1 MTGRR
6 KMTEEIEIQVPPE
19 LRQIQQTQFAVAIGD
34 KLYQLSP
41 LERNVT
47 ELESIAKAFA
57 TAGFADLRMRYQ
69 QAIKESQNGLNS
81 LLSMLPTPKQALEAD
96 MRISQSDR
104 YLLVILPFKLKV
116 THFQDR
122 EILEP
127 KIEFD
132 IYIQFKIEL
141 YLDKPRIFT
150 AELMTLDKG
159 KWRQFEHYHNAGG
172 GTCWGSYNPQGHK
185 IGSLMDLLPIRDR
198 CEQMLHNIG
207 HSSNGMLCQDM
218 PPEKSLKLGER
229 RKVMAVGKK

>member
-1 MTGRR
+1 MEGEVTI
-6 KMTEEIEIQVPPE
+6 KLPPE
-19 LRQIQQTQFAVAIGD
+19 LEQVKQTQFAVAIGD

-47 ELESIAKAFA
+47 ELESVAKVFA

-69 QAIKESQNGLNS
+69 KAIEKAQAGIDRHLC
-81 LLSMLPTPKQALEAD
+81 LLPTPKQVLEAD
-96 MRISQSDR
+96 MRISQSDG